1 MSDTQRST
9 DNSDHEVPRKQPSA
23 ALTFGLFALLAV
35 WVISIASGTV
45 LFGTVLDWRKPLLV
59 VLPMGLF
66 LTLWAVLLLRKHSQT
81 AK

>member
-1 MSDTQRST
+1 MSDSQRSK
-9 DNSDHEVPRKQPSA
+9 DNSDHEVPQKQPSA
-23 ALTFGLFALLAV
+23 AFTFGLFALLVV
-35 WVISIASGTV
+35 WVISIAIGTV

-66 LTLWAVLLLRKHSQT
+66 LTLWAVLLLRKHSQA

>member
-1 MSDTQRST
+1 MSDSQRSK
-9 DNSDHEVPRKQPSA
+9 DNSDHEVPRKQPSTA
-23 ALTFGLFALLAV
+23 FTIGLFALLVV
-35 WVISIASGTV
+35 WVISIAIGTV

-66 LTLWAVLLLRKHSQT
+66 LTLWAVLLLRKHSRA